1 MRAMARRSVPKVE
14 QGTGAVQR
22 RKVPMRKCLACQEM
36 RPKRDLVRVVR
47 RLDGGTQVDPG
58 GKISGR
64 GAYVCPSAVC
74 LSKALKGRLLE
85 KALEQELS
93 PEVRERLK
101 LGAEGPVTRG

>member
-1 MRAMARRSVPKVE
+1 M
-14 QGTGAVQR
+14 QR

-64 GAYVCPSAVC
+64 GAYVCPNSAC
-74 LSKALKGRLLE
+74 LSRVLKGRLLE

-93 PEVRERLK
+93 PEVRERLA
-101 LGAEGPVTRG
+101 LGAEGPVARGGTSSGEDADRARQS